1 MSVPLWGSCLSAVQ
15 ESTLLRGFRHPAS
28 CSIVFLQQAWE
39 CGAHCNSS
47 STMSWLNLESGCLM
61 VRGGIFNLLEKQQ
74 QADRLP
80 RNRKC
85 LCANFKHYFNF
96 STFFSSNWH
105 SLFLH
110 LPDFNKSILNN
121 LFLNMRPFSPFFIW
135 QIERF
140 FTDINWVLSLSCF
153 LTVVSIPL
161 MTYSQ
166 LPLHL
171 HPESSSHLVSAL

>member
-28 CSIVFLQQAWE
+28 CSIVFLLQAWE

-61 VRGGIFNLLEKQQ
+61 VRGGIFHLLEKQQ

-96 STFFSSNWH
+96 STFFSSPH
-105 SLFLH
+105 EPH
-110 LPDFNKSILNN
+110 ACVPAQ
-121 LFLNMRPFSPFFIW
+121 P
-135 QIERF
+135 
-140 FTDINWVLSLSCF
+140 LSCVW
-153 LTVVSIPL
+153 LACGPMDCGPPVSSVHGIILARILEWVAISP
-161 MTYSQ
+161 YRG
-166 LPLHL
+166 
-171 HPESSSHLVSAL
+171 SSWPRDWTLISCVSCIGR